1 MLSMS
6 TQYDNKLKKLQRG
19 ASRQGRYP
27 VGIGLLLLAL
37 FLIVWQAWE
46 QHNIQ
51 QREFNR
57 LLTQSGVV
65 YHDLRRQLMSIR
77 ASHINLQAELLSGE
91 KGSELDRPLID
102 KRLRAFVQTVS
113 GVRTV
118 IMLDADASILA
129 SSDPLHQQGSLAG
142 NELVQKVL
150 QKPQAG
156 ILYISRPYHLNEKL
170 LTTAVASV
178 LTDHHGEFSGMVV
191 TELNPVEIG
200 VLLASVFYADDMQA
214 SIVHA
219 DGTVFL
225 AEPADSKV
233 LGMSLSGQGS
243 IFSKHVDSG
252 NNLSTYH
259 GRLFYRNERLLL
271 VQQTIMPAELNI
283 SDALIVRISRD
294 HEAVF
299 AGLNRVR
306 WFMAGL
312 YLLLAIISL
321 TFLQLWQRKSRQAF
335 SELNET
341 QKQVMASN
349 EMLVKLNRQLEQQT
363 ENMRS
368 LAFLDELVG
377 IANRRHFNRSL
388 EAEWRRCQRE
398 GQPLSVI
405 ILDVDYFKQFNDL
418 YGHQRGDDCLVRIA
432 GSLKHS
438 LTRSH
443 DLPARIGGEEF
454 ACLLPNTPLQGA
466 LTKAERIRS
475 EIEALNIPHGGSL
488 VKPVVTVSVGV
499 ASAMPEPGI
508 GYLKLLELAD
518 EALYLSKKKG
528 RNLVCSQAVEPP
540 ATGSLS
546 PFWSAGKDENQR
558 HENMD

>member
-1 MLSMS
+1 MP
-6 TQYDNKLKKLQRG
+6 TQYDSKLKKLQRG

-27 VGIGLLLLAL
+27 VGVGLLLLAVL
-37 FLIVWQAWE
+37 LIIWQAWE

-51 QREFNR
+51 QREFSR

-77 ASHINLQAELLSGE
+77 ASHINLQAELLSDEAGFE
-91 KGSELDRPLID
+91 PARPFID
-102 KRLRAFVQTVS
+102 KRLRAFVQTIA

-118 IMLDADASILA
+118 TLLDADLSILA

-156 ILYISRPYHLNEKL
+156 ILYISRPYHLNEQL
-170 LTTAVASV
+170 LTIAVASV
-178 LTDHHGEFSGMVV
+178 LTDHHGAFSGMVM
-191 TELNPVEIG
+191 TELNPAEIG
-200 VLLASVFYADDMQA
+200 ALLASVFYTDDMQA

-219 DGTVFL
+219 DGTIFL
-225 AEPADSKV
+225 AEPGSAEV
-233 LGMSLSGQGS
+233 LGMNLSGKGS
-243 IFSKHVDSG
+243 VFSKHVDSG
-252 NNLSTYH
+252 NSLSTYQ
-259 GRLFYRNERLLL
+259 GKLFYRNERLLL
-271 VQQTIMPAELNI
+271 VQQTIMPAELNT
-283 SDALIVRISRD
+283 SDALVVRIGREHD
-294 HEAVF
+294 AVF
-299 AGLNRVR
+299 AGLNRSR

-312 YLLLAIISL
+312 YLLLAVISL

-335 SELNET
+335 TELSET
-341 QKQVMASN
+341 QNQVLANN
-349 EMLVKLNRQLEQQT
+349 ELLVRLNRQLEQQT

-368 LAFLDELVG
+368 LAFLDELVR

-398 GQPLSVI
+398 QQPLSLV

-418 YGHQRGDDCLVRIA
+418 YGHQRGDDCLIRIA
-432 GSLKHS
+432 GSLKNS

-466 LTKAERIRS
+466 LVKAERIRS
-475 EIEALNIPHGGSL
+475 EIEALDIPHGGSL

-499 ASAMPEPGI
+499 ASVMPESGA

-518 EALYLSKKKG
+518 EALYQSKKKG
-528 RNLVCSQAVEPP
+528 RNRVCGQTVES
-540 ATGSLS
+540 AAAGRLS
-546 PFWSAGKDENQR
+546 RFVDADKEGDR
-558 HENMD
+558 TDENMD